1 MRIEL
6 GKTSFKLVYTI
17 VGSDLISIGKIGSI
31 AIRRKVFKMATT
43 TVSGTGTKNNG
54 ATVLGIHAATT
65 TTAGSPVT
73 RTIEIKANAISETP
87 DVGYG
92 AKVVA
97 LTGSKWKPGIQTSKG
112 SGTLAYQPKAN
123 DPQFLLRGYASK
135 INNVASSLLTF
146 PGSEVP
152 ERVAIHDLSETERI
166 HITSIAYATGIATDG
181 GNAGDNVSFNADH
194 AATPTRAVPGEFT
207 ILEDFVTFTNNNKDY
222 PAKTGG

>member
-1 MRIEL
+1 
-6 GKTSFKLVYTI
+6 
-17 VGSDLISIGKIGSI
+17 
-31 AIRRKVFKMATT
+31 MATT

-54 ATVLGIHAATT
+54 GTVLGVTSQTT
-65 TTAGSPVT
+65 TTKGSAVT
-73 RTIEIKANAISETP
+73 RTLQISDLAVSETP

-92 AKVVA
+92 GKIIA
-97 LTGSKWKPGIQTSKG
+97 LTGSKWKAGIQTAKG
-112 SGTLAYQPKAN
+112 SGTLAYQPASS
-123 DPQFLLRGYASK
+123 DPQFLIRGQSTK

-146 PGSEVP
+146 PGSETG

-181 GNAGDNVSFNADH
+181 ANAGDNVAFNADH

-222 PAKTGG
+222 SAKTGG

>member
-1 MRIEL
+1 MAHPYQAV
-6 GKTSFKLVYTI
+6 TSGGI
-17 VGSDLISIGKIGSI
+17 
-31 AIRRKVFKMATT
+31 
-43 TVSGTGTKNNG
+43 KNNG
-54 ATVLGIHAATT
+54 ATVLGINSATT

-73 RTIEIKANAISETP
+73 QTFEVKANALSESP
-87 DVGYG
+87 DIGYG
-92 AKVVA
+92 GKVVA

-112 SGTLAYQPKAN
+112 SGALAYQPKSN
-123 DPQFLLRGYASK
+123 DPQFLIRGYASK

-152 ERVAIHDLSETERI
+152 ERVAIHDFSETERI
-166 HITSIAYATGIATDG
+166 HISSINYTTGIRTDG

>member
-1 MRIEL
+1 
-6 GKTSFKLVYTI
+6 LVYNI
-17 VGSDLISIGKIGSI
+17 VGSDLILTGKIGLI
-31 AIRRKVFKMATT
+31 AKHRKVFKMATT
-43 TVSGTGTKNNG
+43 TISGTGKKNNG
-54 ATVLGIHAATT
+54 ATVLGINAATT

-73 RTIEIKANAISETP
+73 RTFEVKANAISETP

-97 LTGSKWKPGIQTSKG
+97 LTGSKWKAGVQTAKG
-112 SGTLAYQPKAN
+112 SGALAYQPKAN

-135 INNVASSLLTF
+135 INNVASTLLTF

-166 HITSIAYATGIATDG
+166 DITSIAYSTGIATDG
-181 GNAGDNVSFNADH
+181 GSAGNNVSFNADH

>member
-1 MRIEL
+1 
-6 GKTSFKLVYTI
+6 
-17 VGSDLISIGKIGSI
+17 
-31 AIRRKVFKMATT
+31 MATT

-54 ATVLGIHAATT
+54 GTVLGVTSQTT
-65 TTAGSPVT
+65 TTKGSAVT
-73 RTIEIKANAISETP
+73 RTLQISDLAVSETP

-112 SGTLAYQPKAN
+112 SGALAYQPKAN
-123 DPQFLLRGYASK
+123 DPQFLIRGYASK
-135 INNVASSLLTF
+135 INNVASTLLTF
-146 PGSEVP
+146 PGSDFAG
-152 ERVAIHDLSETERI
+152 RDAIHGHTETERI
-166 HITSIAYATGIATDG
+166 HINSIAYATGIVSKG
-181 GNAGDNVSFNADH
+181 GNAGDNVAFNADH

>member
-1 MRIEL
+1 
-6 GKTSFKLVYTI
+6 
-17 VGSDLISIGKIGSI
+17 
-31 AIRRKVFKMATT
+31 MATT

-54 ATVLGIHAATT
+54 ATVLGINSATT

-73 RTIEIKANAISETP
+73 RTFEVKSNAISETP

-97 LTGSKWKPGIQTSKG
+97 LTGSKWKAGIQVVK
-112 SGTLAYQPKAN
+112 SGGGGIAYQPKAS
-123 DPQFLLRGYASK
+123 DPQFLIRGYASK

-166 HITSIAYATGIATDG
+166 HITSINYVTGIATDG
-181 GNAGDNVSFNADH
+181 GSAGNNVSFNADH

>member
-1 MRIEL
+1 
-6 GKTSFKLVYTI
+6 
-17 VGSDLISIGKIGSI
+17 
-31 AIRRKVFKMATT
+31 MATT

-54 ATVLGIHAATT
+54 ATVLGINAATT

-73 RTIEIKANAISETP
+73 RTFEVKANSISETP

-92 AKVVA
+92 GKVVA

-112 SGTLAYQPKAN
+112 SGALAYQPKSN
-123 DPQFLLRGYASK
+123 DPQFLIRGYASK

-152 ERVAIHDLSETERI
+152 ERVAIHDFSETERI
-166 HITSIAYATGIATDG
+166 HISSINYVTGIATDG
-181 GNAGDNVSFNADH
+181 GSAGNNVSFNADH

>member
-6 GKTSFKLVYTI
+6 GKISFKLVYNI
-17 VGSDLISIGKIGSI
+17 VGSDLILTGKIGLI
-31 AIRRKVFKMATT
+31 AKHRKVFKMATT
-43 TVSGTGTKNNG
+43 TISGTGTKNNG
-54 ATVLGIHAATT
+54 ATVLGINAATT

-73 RTIEIKANAISETP
+73 RTFEVKANAISETP

-97 LTGSKWKPGIQTSKG
+97 LTGSKWKAGVQTAKG
-112 SGTLAYQPKAN
+112 SGALAYQPKAN

-135 INNVASSLLTF
+135 INNVASTLLTF

-166 HITSIAYATGIATDG
+166 DITSIAYSTGIATDG

>member
-1 MRIEL
+1 
-6 GKTSFKLVYTI
+6 
-17 VGSDLISIGKIGSI
+17 
-31 AIRRKVFKMATT
+31 MATT

-54 ATVLGIHAATT
+54 ATVLGINSATT

-73 RTIEIKANAISETP
+73 RTFEVKSNAISETP

-97 LTGSKWKPGIQTSKG
+97 LTGSKWKAGIETVK
-112 SGTLAYQPKAN
+112 SGGGGLAYQPKAS
-123 DPQFLLRGYASK
+123 DPQFLIRGYASK

-166 HITSIAYATGIATDG
+166 HITSINYVTGIATDG
-181 GNAGDNVSFNADH
+181 GSAGNNVSFNA
-194 AATPTRAVPGEFT
+194 
-207 ILEDFVTFTNNNKDY
+207 EDFVTFTNNNKDY

>member
-1 MRIEL
+1 
-6 GKTSFKLVYTI
+6 
-17 VGSDLISIGKIGSI
+17 
-31 AIRRKVFKMATT
+31 MATT
-43 TVSGTGTKNNG
+43 TVSGAGTKNNG
-54 ATVLGIHAATT
+54 GTVLGVTSQTT
-65 TTAGSPVT
+65 TTKGSAVT
-73 RTIEIKANAISETP
+73 RTLQISDLAISETP

-97 LTGSKWKPGIQTSKG
+97 LTGSKWKAGVQAAK
-112 SGTLAYQPKAN
+112 SGGGGLAYQPKAN

-135 INNVASSLLTF
+135 INNVASTLLTF

-166 HITSIAYATGIATDG
+166 HITSINYVTGIATDG
-181 GNAGDNVSFNADH
+181 GNAGDNVAFNADH